1 MRKILT
7 ALACVGVTLSLLPA
21 FMAPAHALDV
31 SIGPAVWYAW
41 WTPAFWKEWSRGD
54 ADDTVTKR
62 DFNSTFLFGPAL
74 AVSFSPK
81 WSLTGVFMW
90 TGWYRAE
97 KTKIDVGDNQRSEDS
112 LDISKYDLDTA
123 LNYTINRYCKLFGGV
138 KYQGYTY
145 RDRGKDYDL
154 TTGVLLD
161 SYSNRL
167 YWRSIG
173 PGAGIGVTVPLSQSV
188 FLLVNV
194 SGIFLYSAFE
204 GMEDDFDNDQ
214 KWVYTSYGANGSL
227 SLAWYVDS
235 MTTTISLGAR
245 YQYLHNNR
253 NSRRSDAITDPDD
266 TDPFDG
272 NADRFYG
279 LTFSAVYSFE
289 L

>member
-97 KTKIDVGDNQRSEDS
+97 KTKIDVGDNERSEDS

-167 YWRSIG
+167 LAFNRPRSG
-173 PGAGIGVTVPLSQSV
+173 DRRHRPALAERFP
-188 FLLVNV
+188 
-194 SGIFLYSAFE
+194 SGKCVRHIFVQRLR
-204 GMEDDFDNDQ
+204 G
-214 KWVYTSYGANGSL
+214 NG
-227 SLAWYVDS
+227 
-235 MTTTISLGAR
+235 G
-245 YQYLHNNR
+245 
-253 NSRRSDAITDPDD
+253 
-266 TDPFDG
+266 
-272 NADRFYG
+272 RFR
-279 LTFSAVYSFE
+279 
-289 L
+289 